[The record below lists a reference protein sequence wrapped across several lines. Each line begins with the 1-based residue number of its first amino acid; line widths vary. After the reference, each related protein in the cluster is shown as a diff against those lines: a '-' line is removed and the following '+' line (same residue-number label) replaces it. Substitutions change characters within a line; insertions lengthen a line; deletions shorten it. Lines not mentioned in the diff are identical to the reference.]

1 MKISS
6 KRKMSMLP
14 FIKYG
19 WHTRFPSFPRIVKN
33 LFVNERKGSHLGII
47 LGAVEFKHYCANIFI
62 LGVAVINSTNEPDH

>member
-1 MKISS
+1 
-6 KRKMSMLP
+6 MLP

-62 LGVAVINSTNEPDH
+62 LGGQ